1 LEKSGSFGYFVL
13 STQAPGTQVEAF
25 CLTVYGYFGGMDVGP
40 PHPVGVAFGMAD
52 VMTEL
57 RRFSA

>member
-1 LEKSGSFGYFVL
+1 ML
-13 STQAPGTQVEAF
+13 STQAPGAQVEAF
-25 CLTVYGYFGGMDVGP
+25 CPAVYGYLGGMDVGQ

>member
-1 LEKSGSFGYFVL
+1 MSGSFGYFVL

-25 CLTVYGYFGGMDVGP
+25 CPAVYGYLGGMDVGQ
-40 PHPVGVAFGMAD
+40 PHPVGVTLGVTD

-57 RRFSA
+57 RRFST